1 MLQLDNEFSNNG
13 SQEGANF
20 PNLSFFQMFTS
31 SGRVAT
37 SGAQISDV
45 KDVPVGTKIVLTW
58 I

>member
-1 MLQLDNEFSNNG
+1 MK
-13 SQEGANF
+13 
-20 PNLSFFQMFTS
+20 FQITGGNKEKIFLIFCFKTFTS

-45 KDVPVGTKIVLTW
+45 KDVPVATKIVLTW